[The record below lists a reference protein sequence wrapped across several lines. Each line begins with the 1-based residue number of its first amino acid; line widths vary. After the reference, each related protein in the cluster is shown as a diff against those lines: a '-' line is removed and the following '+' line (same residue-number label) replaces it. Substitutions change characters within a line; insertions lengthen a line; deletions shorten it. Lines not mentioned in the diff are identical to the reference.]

1 LTIAA
6 ACGIT
11 VNVAGTNLLESGPMF
26 PTLTTLRQAA
36 AGPLGAL
43 VAAAVAAGLC
53 GVFLNPQAFGL
64 LAAVSAVVVVGLIW
78 PAVGAWGL
86 RAELSFDADRGAEGR
101 PVRVRL
107 RVANRL
113 PVPAYGMTLRGG
125 GLSPA
130 GWAVDAVPAGGT
142 ADFEWDWT
150 PDRRGVFPGGNLRL
164 TSGFPFGLW
173 EAACRV
179 GCDSP
184 LVVWPRAVAAPP
196 VPAAA
201 GEPGPEA
208 DAVTDRP
215 GEGGELL
222 GVRDY
227 RRGDSPRRIHW
238 GRTARCERLIVCE
251 YQAAV
256 RRPDVRLLL
265 DLDPAVHTAGPDGS
279 REWAIR
285 IAAGLASDWL
295 SAGVRLEASL
305 GGAVV
310 PPDAGERARRRLMDR
325 LAALPA
331 DGVPAGPTEAPE
343 IEPRSPRLQVLLT
356 TDRRLM
362 RPDGR
367 PPAAPGLRIV
377 LLETPGF
384 GGAPAADGASHPSV
398 WLRVSSPQQADAG
411 FGGSGPAR
419 SVVPAVPSSGAP
431 RGLRPCRTESPAA
444 SAC

>member
-1 LTIAA
+1 
-6 ACGIT
+6 
-11 VNVAGTNLLESGPMF
+11 MF

-36 AGPLGAL
+36 AGPFGGLLAGA
-43 VAAAVAAGLC
+43 AAAGLC

-64 LAAVSAVVVVGLIW
+64 VAALAAVMAVGLVW
-78 PAVGAWGL
+78 PAVAAWGL
-86 RAELSFDADRGAEGR
+86 RAELSFEADRGAEGR

-113 PVPAYGMTLRGG
+113 PIPAYGMTLRRG
-125 GLSPA
+125 GLDPA
-130 GWAVDAVPAGGT
+130 GSGWAVDAVPAGGT
-142 ADFEWDWT
+142 AEFQWEWP
-150 PDRRGVFPGGNLRL
+150 PDRRGVFPGAGLRL

-173 EAACRV
+173 EAARRV
-179 GCDSP
+179 DCHAA
-184 LVVWPRAVAAPP
+184 LVVWPRMVAAPP
-196 VPAAA
+196 VPAAP

-208 DAVTDRP
+208 DTVTDRP

-265 DLDPAVHTAGPDGS
+265 DLDPAVHTPGPDGS

-295 SAGVRLEASL
+295 SAGVRIEAQL

-310 PPDAGERARRRLMDR
+310 PPDAGERARRRLLDR

-331 DGVPAGPTEAPE
+331 DGVEAAPAAGPPE
-343 IEPRSPRLQVLLT
+343 VEPRSPRLQVLLT

-384 GGAPAADGASHPSV
+384 GGAAVADGPFHPSV
-398 WLRVSSPQQADAG
+398 WLRVAGPEQAGAG
-411 FGGSGPAR
+411 FGGSRSAR
-419 SVVPAVPSSGAP
+419 SAVPFPGAP
-431 RGLRPCRTESPAA
+431 RGLRPCRSESPAV